1 MLIWIQPITL
11 CSNFKEWESGL
22 TGKESVSHS
31 CLDLKFKNLF
41 PTWKVDNTCQE
52 NVDVQNMRRYLHHL
66 YSAVYKEQF
75 LLAQMIYIRR
85 LYQGCFVKV
94 EILTDRGT
102 RLTDWQIKVQF
113 QGADIV
119 LAQKSN
125 NNNRDGIMTGG
136 FSTSKYSINQN
147 QQPNSPISFSQS
159 EICPLYW
166 STTKYLCW
174 PLKCSFIQNKALSW
188 SSTSPLFVRSL
199 VIASVNQGSFSSPK
213 RRAEGWCWIVSN
225 QLKTRNTSAHN
236 MFFSKHICT

>member
-11 CSNFKEWESGL
+11 CSNSKEWESGL

-31 CLDLKFKNLF
+31 CLDLKFNNLF
-41 PTWKVDNTCQE
+41 PTWNLTTLVICKE
-52 NVDVQNMRRYLHHL
+52 KLDVQNMRRYLHRL
-66 YSAVYKEQF
+66 YSAVYKKQY

-119 LAQKSN
+119 LTQKSN

-147 QQPNSPISFSQS
+147 QQPKTPISFSRS
-159 EICPLYW
+159 EICPLY
-166 STTKYLCW
+166 
-174 PLKCSFIQNKALSW
+174 
-188 SSTSPLFVRSL
+188 
-199 VIASVNQGSFSSPK
+199 
-213 RRAEGWCWIVSN
+213 
-225 QLKTRNTSAHN
+225 
-236 MFFSKHICT
+236 

>member
-1 MLIWIQPITL
+1 
-11 CSNFKEWESGL
+11 
-22 TGKESVSHS
+22 
-31 CLDLKFKNLF
+31 
-41 PTWKVDNTCQE
+41 
-52 NVDVQNMRRYLHHL
+52 MRRWFTLED
-66 YSAVYKEQF
+66 S
-75 LLAQMIYIRR
+75 IR
-85 LYQGCFVKV
+85 GCFGKA

-113 QGADIV
+113 QVADIV

-147 QQPNSPISFSQS
+147 QQLNTPISFSRS

-166 STTKYLCW
+166 SFKKHLSW
-174 PLKCSFIQNKALSW
+174 PLKRPFIRNKALSW

-213 RRAEGWCWIVSN
+213 RLAEGWCWIVSN
-225 QLKTRNTSAHN
+225 QLKTQNTSAHN
-236 MFFSKHICT
+236 MFFSKHICTQYVYSKHICT

>member
-1 MLIWIQPITL
+1 
-11 CSNFKEWESGL
+11 
-22 TGKESVSHS
+22 
-31 CLDLKFKNLF
+31 
-41 PTWKVDNTCQE
+41 
-52 NVDVQNMRRYLHHL
+52 MRRWFTLED
-66 YSAVYKEQF
+66 S
-75 LLAQMIYIRR
+75 IR
-85 LYQGCFVKV
+85 GCFGKA

-113 QGADIV
+113 QVADIV

-147 QQPNSPISFSQS
+147 QQLNTPISFSRS

-166 STTKYLCW
+166 SFRKHLFW
-174 PLKCSFIQNKALSW
+174 PLKRPFIRNKALSW

-225 QLKTRNTSAHN
+225 QLKTQNTSAHN
-236 MFFSKHICT
+236 MFFSKHICTWYVYSKHVCT

>member
-1 MLIWIQPITL
+1 MWTCKTWEDICTVCTVQFIE
-11 CSNFKEWESGL
+11 SNIKS
-22 TGKESVSHS
+22 
-31 CLDLKFKNLF
+31 
-41 PTWKVDNTCQE
+41 
-52 NVDVQNMRRYLHHL
+52 
-66 YSAVYKEQF
+66 
-75 LLAQMIYIRR
+75 RR
-85 LYQGCFVKV
+85 LFTLEDFIRGCFGKV

-125 NNNRDGIMTGG
+125 NNNRDGIMTGD

-225 QLKTRNTSAHN
+225 QLKTQNTPAHN